1 MGHLSSVTKCWTFMR
16 QTHPEYL
23 DVIHGSVHF
32 NRLVAS
38 IIRIMLYDTYM
49 ICTIIYFVSM
59 NVLLYI
65 YIYIEN
71 IVTMPFK
78 TCCSPI
84 YIYMLLYYM
93 IMSMH
98 NSYNTWSVSIVY
110 NMIMYCILYCVL
122 YCIVWYCN
130 ICNMIMYHVIVRPTS
145 CHVKVVSN
153 SLMDINYNIVTLTL
167 PSDYL
172 TQPWKMYHLQKVYL
186 LKMVIL
192 HGYVKQPDG
201 NSHVQPYNYWYI

>member
-1 MGHLSSVTKCWTFMR
+1 MEVFT
-16 QTHPEYL
+16 
-23 DVIHGSVHF
+23 
-32 NRLVAS
+32 S
-38 IIRIMLYDTYM
+38 IGWWLQQFVLCCMIRIWY
-49 ICTIIYFVSM
+49 VRS
-59 NVLLYI
+59 YI
-65 YIYIEN
+65 LSLWTCCYTYIYIEN